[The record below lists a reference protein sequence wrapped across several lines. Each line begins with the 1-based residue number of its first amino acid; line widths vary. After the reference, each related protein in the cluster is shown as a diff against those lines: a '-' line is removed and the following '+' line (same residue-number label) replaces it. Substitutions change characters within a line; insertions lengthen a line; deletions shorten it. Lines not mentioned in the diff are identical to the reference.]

1 MQLRPLSEILA
12 ASKEKLDEIRAPIRA
27 KAAKAKAAMYEA
39 KLENELADLENKL
52 NDLATSKELD
62 FEKMAD
68 AIDEM
73 EIKEHRLAR
82 IQEITDQLFPVTETK

>member
-1 MQLRPLSEILA
+1 MKLRPLTEILA

-27 KAAKAKAAMYEA
+27 RAAKAKAELYLAT
-39 KLENELADLENKL
+39 LEEKGADLENKL

-68 AIDEM
+68 LVDEM
-73 EIKEHRLAR
+73 EILEHRKDR
-82 IQEITDQLFPVTETK
+82 IDEIVSQLFPQGK